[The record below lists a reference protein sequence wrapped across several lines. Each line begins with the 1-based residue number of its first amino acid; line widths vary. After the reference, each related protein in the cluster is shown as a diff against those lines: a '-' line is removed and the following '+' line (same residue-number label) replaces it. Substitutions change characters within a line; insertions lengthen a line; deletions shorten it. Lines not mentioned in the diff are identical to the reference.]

1 MWWITVV
8 SLCLCF
14 ILQDQWLI
22 FDQPPWSS
30 DQKQSLLVF
39 PLHSLMTT
47 QGLTTHHKHTLTQF
61 CTFICSRH
69 TFYSL
74 YRLADPNINHLVIM
88 QCLQAT
94 GMLINE
100 AVERSS
106 SVCRGSN
113 EPLADKLQQLA
124 ILRKYEWCYWSW
136 RHTVWWCVVLK
147 DTGILY
153 VCYVRMWIKDD
164 YSACLFKHG
173 QSYSRRDGLPSQRTI
188 SINVSH
194 WKALVS
200 TTSVSDPQRS
210 LNEPVRF
217 YMRKNGTN
225 KPNSLSGLL
234 LWEGRARRS

>member
-136 RHTVWWCVVLK
+136 RHTVRLCCFQGYFMYFICV
-147 DTGILY
+147 
-153 VCYVRMWIKDD
+153 CENRMTTVHD
-164 YSACLFKHG
+164 YL
-173 QSYSRRDGLPSQRTI
+173 DMDN
-188 SINVSH
+188 SIPDLMASLHNM
-194 WKALVS
+194 L
-200 TTSVSDPQRS
+200 SV
-210 LNEPVRF
+210 
-217 YMRKNGTN
+217 
-225 KPNSLSGLL
+225 
-234 LWEGRARRS
+234 